1 MNFEVNV
8 DASSVY
14 PVITLKDTTTKCEA
28 EVYAFGG
35 LLNAFKIPVQGKSVN
50 VIDAFSSP
58 EDAAKNITN
67 GCKSARLSPFVCRM
81 NKGKY
86 SFENIDYQ
94 IEKFF
99 IGIHAIHGVTFD
111 AVYEVKD
118 VFADE
123 HQASVTL
130 HHHYPGTDKG
140 YPFPYDVTLK
150 WKLEKGNKVTVR
162 SAVHHANKQSIP
174 YAEGWHPYFN
184 LGTDVNECTLQFDSD
199 TQMEFDDTLLPTG
212 NRLKDERFTQG
223 ALLNDTFL
231 DNCFE
236 LNKTAHPKC
245 VLINDLLELT
255 LQPESSYPYLQ
266 IYTPDHRKSIAIE
279 NLSSIPDS
287 FNNGIGIKYLEP
299 HHVYNFTTSYILKA
313 K

>member
-1 MNFEVNV
+1 MKFEVNV
-8 DASSVY
+8 DTSSVH
-14 PVITLKDTTTKCEA
+14 PIITLKDTVSKCEA

-35 LLNAFKIPVQGKSVN
+35 LLNAFKIPVKEKLFN
-50 VIDAFSSP
+50 VIDAFSSV
-58 EDAAKNITN
+58 EDAVKNITN

-86 SFENIDYQ
+86 SFENTDYKV
-94 IEKFF
+94 EKFF

-111 AVYEVKD
+111 AVYNVKD

-130 HHHYPGTDKG
+130 HYHYSGTDKG

-150 WKLEKGNKVTVR
+150 WKLESGNKVTVR
-162 SAVHHANKQSIP
+162 SAVHHSNKQFIP

-184 LGTDVNECTLQFDSD
+184 LGTSVNQCRLQFDSD
-199 TQMEFDDTLLPTG
+199 TQMEFDETLLPTG
-212 NRLKDERFTQG
+212 NRINDERFTHG

-245 VLINDLLELT
+245 VLSNDQLELT
-255 LQPESSYPYLQ
+255 LQPASSYPYLQ
-266 IYTPDHRKSIAIE
+266 IYTPDHRNSIAIE
-279 NLSSIPDS
+279 NLSSVPDS
-287 FNNGIGIKYLEP
+287 FNNGIGIKFLEP

-313 K
+313 I